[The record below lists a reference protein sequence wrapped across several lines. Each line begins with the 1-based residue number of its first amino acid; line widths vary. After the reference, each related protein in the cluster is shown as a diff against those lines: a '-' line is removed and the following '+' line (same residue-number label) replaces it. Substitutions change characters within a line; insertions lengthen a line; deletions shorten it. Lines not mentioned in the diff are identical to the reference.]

1 MYACRDVLVHTSFME
16 ARGILG
22 PGVGGIDACDP
33 SDLNVE
39 NQTQVLWRNSHCS
52 SLLSQLPSAQNAR
65 PGLPL

>member
-39 NQTQVLWRNSHCS
+39 NQTQVLWRNSR
-52 SLLSQLPSAQNAR
+52 SA
-65 PGLPL
+65 